1 MTNIPQTLYHY
12 TSLETLALILT
23 NKSLCFNT
31 LLNVDDIEEAET
43 SDMGLL
49 GKYVYVSCWTDEAA
63 ESIPMWQ
70 LYTPNMHG
78 VRIQLPIFPFKEHH
92 YKAGELHFKEN
103 TTSYIDLKKMFD
115 DNKASICGN
124 FPELVQITYTTDKTL
139 LHPRTKFGDSLDDFK
154 SVLGN
159 GSTGKQQSKTTIR
172 FKELGRY
179 KNVDWQFQK
188 EWRYWLFMAPLG
200 IGTSSQITP
209 KTTVDLYSLL
219 QDKDARPPYER
230 FFVDLSEE
238 AISQM
243 QIVFGPRMTEAE
255 KILAKHLLRGSGLDG
270 KWKESALRIR

>member
-103 TTSYIDLKKMFD
+103 TTSYIDLKKVFD

-124 FPELVQITYTTDKTL
+124 YPELAQSTYTTDKTL

-188 EWRYWLFMAPLG
+188 EWRYWLFMAPLV

>member
-1 MTNIPQTLYHY
+1 M
-12 TSLETLALILT
+12 
-23 NKSLCFNT
+23 
-31 LLNVDDIEEAET
+31 
-43 SDMGLL
+43 
-49 GKYVYVSCWTDEAA
+49 
-63 ESIPMWQ
+63 
-70 LYTPNMHG
+70 
-78 VRIQLPIFPFKEHH
+78 
-92 YKAGELHFKEN
+92 
-103 TTSYIDLKKMFD
+103 
-115 DNKASICGN
+115 
-124 FPELVQITYTTDKTL
+124 
-139 LHPRTKFGDSLDDFK
+139 
-154 SVLGN
+154 LGN

-230 FFVDLSEE
+230 FFVALSEE

>member
-1 MTNIPQTLYHY
+1 MANMPQVLYHY

-23 NKSLCFNT
+23 KKSLCFNS

-63 ESIPMWQ
+63 ESIPMWN

-78 VRIQLPIFPFKEHH
+78 IRIQLPVFPFKEHH
-92 YKAGELHFKEN
+92 YNAGELHFQKN
-103 TTSYIDLKKMFD
+103 TTSYIDLRKVLD
-115 DNKASICGN
+115 DNKASIPPN
-124 FPELVQITYTTDKTL
+124 YPELVPITYTTDKTL
-139 LHPRTKFGDSLDDFK
+139 LHPKTQFGDPLDDFK
-154 SVLGN
+154 AVLEN
-159 GSTGKQQSKTTIR
+159 DSPAKQQGQATIR

-188 EWRYWLFMAPLG
+188 EWRYWLFMTPLG
-200 IGTSSQITP
+200 LGTSRQITP
-209 KTTVDLYSLL
+209 KTTVNLYRLL
-219 QDKDARPPYER
+219 QDKDTRPPYER

-255 KILAKHLLRGSGLDG
+255 KILAKHLLRGNGLDG
-270 KWKESALRIR
+270 RWRDSTLKIR

>member
-78 VRIQLPIFPFKEHH
+78 VRIQLPVFPFKEHH

-103 TTSYIDLKKMFD
+103 TTSYIDLKKVFD
-115 DNKASICGN
+115 DNKALICGN
-124 FPELVQITYTTDKTL
+124 YPEPVQITYTTDKTL
-139 LHPRTKFGDSLDDFK
+139 LHPRTKFGDSLDDFN

-230 FFVDLSEE
+230 FFVALSEE

>member
-1 MTNIPQTLYHY
+1 MASA
-12 TSLETLALILT
+12 SL
-23 NKSLCFNT
+23 
-31 LLNVDDIEEAET
+31 
-43 SDMGLL
+43 
-49 GKYVYVSCWTDEAA
+49 VY
-63 ESIPMWQ
+63 PKR
-70 LYTPNMHG
+70 L
-78 VRIQLPIFPFKEHH
+78 QLPIFPFKEHH

-103 TTSYIDLKKMFD
+103 TTSYIDLKKVFD

-124 FPELVQITYTTDKTL
+124 YPELVQITYTTDKTL

-219 QDKDARPPYER
+219 QDKDARPTQPMNG
-230 FFVDLSEE
+230 FLS
-238 AISQM
+238 IYPRKPFPKCRLFWSSYDRSRKD
-243 QIVFGPRMTEAE
+243 FGKASLMR
-255 KILAKHLLRGSGLDG
+255 KWSG
-270 KWKESALRIR
+270 W

>member
-78 VRIQLPIFPFKEHH
+78 VRIQLPVFPFKEHH

-103 TTSYIDLKKMFD
+103 TTSYIDLKKVFD

-124 FPELVQITYTTDKTL
+124 YPELVQITYTTDKTL

-200 IGTSSQITP
+200 IGTSSQVTP

-230 FFVDLSEE
+230 FFVALSEE

-243 QIVFGPRMTEAE
+243 QIV
-255 KILAKHLLRGSGLDG
+255 LVLV
-270 KWKESALRIR
+270 